1 VELAGPGELEKP
13 LSLVTPASPAVP
25 VLGKS
30 AVAARSAAT
39 VPLGARVT
47 AWTLAAISGLAVWIL
62 VYAFF
67 LSGLQEAS
75 AQHSLYAQLR
85 HELAPAIETAP
96 LGSHPALGT
105 PVAILRVPQAGIDD
119 VVLEGTSSGVLEH
132 GPGLLADTPLPG
144 RAGNSFIFGRQTMF
158 GGPFR
163 HLTVLQKGDPIQVI
177 TGQGTFNYV
186 VTSLQYPRTPK
197 PPALEVGQS
206 RLTLVTAAGAG
217 WHSAGM
223 PDEIL
228 YVNAMLRGS
237 TVGSPGGLPDAVP
250 SSQLVMHGDTSVLFP
265 LVLWLQLLLLV
276 VVAVAW
282 VRSRWGRWQ
291 TWLVGAP
298 LILAVLWVV
307 TDTAVQLF
315 PNLI

>member
-1 VELAGPGELEKP
+1 M
-13 LSLVTPASPAVP
+13 SLVTPATPSVP

-30 AVAARSAAT
+30 ALADRPASP
-39 VPLGARVT
+39 VPLSARVA
-47 AWTLAAISGLAVWIL
+47 AWTLAALSGLAVWIL

-85 HELAPAIETAP
+85 HELSPAIETAP
-96 LGSHPALGT
+96 IGSNPALGT

-119 VVLEGTSSGVLEH
+119 VVQEGTSSGVLEH

-144 RAGNSFIFGRQTMF
+144 RPGNSFIFGRETMF

-163 HLTVLQKGDPIQVI
+163 HLAALQKGDPIQVV
-177 TGQGTFNYV
+177 TGQGTFTYI
-186 VTSLQYPRTPK
+186 VTSLQYPHTPE
-197 PPALEVGQS
+197 PPVLQAGQS
-206 RLTLVTAAGAG
+206 RLTLVTAVGAG
-217 WHSAGM
+217 WRSAGM

-228 YVNAMLRGS
+228 YVNAQLSGS
-237 TVGSPGGLPDAVP
+237 TVGSPGGLPSAVP
-250 SSQLVMHGDTSVLFP
+250 TSQLVMHGDTSVLFP
-265 LVLWLQLLLLV
+265 LVLWLQLLLLI

-298 LILAVLWVV
+298 LILALLWVV

-315 PNLI
+315 PNLL